1 MGLRANNRTV
11 HPNAPVIKRLRL
23 EKGWRVEDLA
33 KHAKCSVKTIEN
45 VERGANVYY
54 YTLAKLAKELGVEYV
69 ALVAEGKPLA
79 ESLAVERRFEVQIQ
93 LSVPY
98 HDFDQT
104 ELISLVQM
112 LQRLLKDGV
121 FTWPE
126 PKGQCNR

>member
-1 MGLRANNRTV
+1 MGLHENGRTV
-11 HPNAPVIKRLRL
+11 HPNAPVIKRLRI

-45 VERGANVYY
+45 AERGANVYFF
-54 YTLAKLAKELGVEYV
+54 TLAKLAKELGVEYV
-69 ALVAEGKPLA
+69 ALVAGTTPLA
-79 ESLAVERRFEVQIQ
+79 ESLAAERRFEVQIQ

-98 HDFDQT
+98 HDFD
-104 ELISLVQM
+104 EKDLVGLLQV

-126 PKGQCNR
+126 PKKAV